1 MDALVPA
8 RPSRTPSAVTGS
20 SAPSWVGAPSAT
32 GALVPQL
39 PSAEHRR
46 MPVTFHEP
54 RWSGSARQL
63 ARRKPSRRQ
72 DEHPP

>member
-8 RPSRTPSAVTGS
+8 RTSGTPFATVMRHGARCSV
-20 SAPSWVGAPSAT
+20 SAPDRPHRF
-32 GALVPQL
+32 
-39 PSAEHRR
+39 SAERR
-46 MPVTFHEP
+46 RRPVFSHKP
-54 RWSGSARQL
+54 RWAGSARQL

>member
-8 RPSRTPSAVTGS
+8 RTSGTPFATL
-20 SAPSWVGAPSAT
+20 ARYGAPRTVDCLVSPQRLSAKR
-32 GALVPQL
+32 G
-39 PSAEHRR
+39 RR
-46 MPVTFHEP
+46 PAPFQKS
-54 RWSGSARQL
+54 RWSGSARLL

>member
-8 RPSRTPSAVTGS
+8 RTSGTPSFATVMRH
-20 SAPSWVGAPSAT
+20 GARRSVSTP
-32 GALVPQL
+32 VRPHRF
-39 PSAEHRR
+39 SAERR
-46 MPVTFHEP
+46 RRPVFSHKP
-54 RWSGSARQL
+54 RWAGSARQL

>member
-8 RPSRTPSAVTGS
+8 RPFRTPSAVAGS
-20 SAPSWVGAPSAT
+20 SAPSPVGAPSVI

-39 PSAEHRR
+39 PSTEHRR
-46 MPVTFHEP
+46 MPAPFHEP

-63 ARRKPSRRQ
+63 ARRKPSRQ
-72 DEHPP
+72 KDEHPP